1 MKMKITEQVNI
12 EYFLYYFDH
21 ILKEASEESGKGT
34 AIKNIPPFDI
44 FKNFLFPLPPIS
56 KQKRIVE
63 KIEKLYLFLD
73 KIAENLM

>member
-1 MKMKITEQVNI
+1 MT
-12 EYFLYYFDH
+12 
-21 ILKEASEESGKGT
+21 EESGKGT

-44 FKNFLFPLPPIS
+44 FKNFLFPLTPIS

-73 KIAENLM
+73 KIAKNLM